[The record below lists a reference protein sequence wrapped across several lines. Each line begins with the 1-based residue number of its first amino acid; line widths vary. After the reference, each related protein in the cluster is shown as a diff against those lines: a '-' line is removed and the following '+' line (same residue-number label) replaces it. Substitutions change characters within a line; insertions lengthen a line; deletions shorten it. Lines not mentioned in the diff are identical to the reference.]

1 MLPSTRTRAGFTLI
15 ELLVVIAIIAILIGL
30 LLPAVQK
37 VRDAANRLKCEN
49 NLKQIGLALHNYE
62 GTYGRLPPNGV
73 YPAKATQ
80 PDSYSAL
87 ARILPFVEQS
97 NLYMLVDLN
106 APANTQNAVTSQRIP
121 IYLCPSE
128 TRDKAKPPTSAT
140 GITRYPLN
148 YAANEGTWLVWDPN
162 TGLGGDG
169 PIALTSDPQGGVLLA
184 EIIDGT
190 SNTVGFAEVK
200 AYGAYLLGGSPTPT
214 PPNTPAEQLA
224 LGGALK
230 TDSAHTGWTEGQT
243 FHNGVTFVF
252 PPNTVVKFN
261 SGGVDYDVD
270 YISSRD
276 GSSATNPSYA
286 SMISRSYHS
295 GGVVNVLLMDGSVRT
310 VRSTISQAAWRAAG
324 TRSGGESFGLD

>member
-1 MLPSTRTRAGFTLI
+1 MSPSRRPRPAFTLI

-37 VRDAANRLKCEN
+37 VREAAARLKCQN
-49 NLKQIGLALHNYE
+49 NLKQLGLSLHNFE
-62 GTYGRLPPNGV
+62 GTNGRFPPNGV
-73 YPAKATQ
+73 YPVKATQ
-80 PDSYSAL
+80 ADSYSAL
-87 ARILPFVEQS
+87 ARLLPFVEQD
-97 NLYMLVDLN
+97 NLYLLVDLN

-128 TRDKAKPPTSAT
+128 TRDRAKLPTTPT

-162 TGLGGDG
+162 TGIGGDG
-169 PIALTSDPQGGVLLA
+169 PIALTSDPRGGVAIA
-184 EIIDGT
+184 EVTDGL

-200 AYGAYLLGGSPTPT
+200 AYGAYLLGGSPTAT
-214 PPNTPAEQLA
+214 PPATPADQLA
-224 LGGALK
+224 LGGTLR

-252 PPNTVVKFN
+252 PPNTKVPFV
-261 SGGVDYDVD
+261 SGGVEFDVD

-276 GSSATNPSYA
+276 GSSASTISYA

-295 GGVVNVLLMDGSVRT
+295 GGVVNVLLMDGSVRP
-310 VRSTISQAAWRAAG
+310 VRSSISQAAWRAAG
-324 TRSGGESFGLD
+324 TRAGGEVIGLD